1 MQYHV
6 VARLRADTLQVEQDA
21 QRAAPQFRELER
33 FLGPFALEINDRA
46 VAARAVVEHVR
57 ERLVLDHRCCIL
69 M

>member
-1 MQYHV
+1 MT
-6 VARLRADTLQVEQDA
+6 LRNYSDLTRGESRWLNLWAAFDVTAEYLGTFTLEV
-21 QRAAPQFRELER
+21 
-33 FLGPFALEINDRA
+33 NDRA